1 MTHDSQ
7 HTTKKFIIAGGGTGG
22 HIFPAV
28 AIADAL
34 KQNDTNAEIL
44 FVGAKGRMEMEKVP
58 QAGYKIVGLDVV
70 GLQRSLTLK
79 NLAFP
84 FKVLKSLMQA
94 RKVIKDFK
102 PDACIGVGGYAS
114 GPVLFLA
121 ALSGI
126 KIFIQEQN
134 SYPGITNKI
143 LSKFAK
149 KIFVAYDNLN
159 NFFNAS
165 KILLTGNPVRKDI
178 TAASPVKSEALQL
191 FKLDENKKTILII
204 GGSLGARTINESIEK
219 NIDLLNNSGVQLLW
233 QTGKIY
239 YDGIIERTK
248 NKDLSNIK
256 IHQFIKEM
264 NLAYSAADIIIS
276 RAGALSISELCI
288 VGKPC
293 ILIPSP
299 NVSEDHQTKN
309 AMALVNKNAAILV
322 KDIEAKEKLG
332 ETVLSLLNDSNKQTA
347 LSANIKTLAKTN
359 AANDIVNE
367 IIHQIQ

>member
-1 MTHDSQ
+1 MTHDLQ

-22 HIFPAV
+22 HIFPAI
-28 AIADAL
+28 AIADGL
-34 KQNDTNAEIL
+34 KQHQPNCEIL
-44 FVGAKGRMEMEKVP
+44 FVGANGRMEMEKVP
-58 QAGYKIVGLDVV
+58 QAGYSIVGLDVV
-70 GLQRSLTLK
+70 GLQRSLTPK
-79 NLAFP
+79 NILFP
-84 FKVLKSLMQA
+84 FKVLKSLSQA

-114 GPVLFLA
+114 GPILFIA

-149 KIFVAYDNLN
+149 KIFVAYDNLS
-159 NFFNAS
+159 NFFKPE
-165 KILLTGNPVRKDI
+165 KILITGNPVRKDI
-178 TAASPVKSEALQL
+178 VATLPLKKDALD
-191 FKLDENKKTILII
+191 FFNLDPNKKAILII

-219 NIDLLNNSGVQLLW
+219 NIDLLNNAGVQLLW
-233 QTGKIY
+233 QTGKFY
-239 YDGIIERTK
+239 YDAILERTK
-248 NKDLSNIK
+248 NVDVSNVK

-264 NLAYSAADIIIS
+264 NMAYSAADIIIS

-288 VGKPC
+288 VGKPT

-309 AMALVNKNAAILV
+309 AMALVNKNAAILI
-322 KDIEAKEKLG
+322 KDSEAKEKLG
-332 ETVLSLLNDSNKQTA
+332 ETILNLLNDVNKQTE

-359 AANDIVNE
+359 AANEIVTGIMN
-367 IIHQIQ
+367 QIN